1 MKIQNNNNNNQMVI
15 SENVADYIGKVVV
28 CASGSVMHIEN
39 RVPYKYTQGLDYVT
53 GSTLSGEADAICNL
67 KRIVRLATKE
77 DINGF
82 ISTRCHCIDE
92 AIDNYTS
99 TIKHLELDIKSLE
112 QCRTTSIRRATK
124 FMDLL

>member
-1 MKIQNNNNNNQMVI
+1 MKIQNNNNNNQMVT

-39 RVPYKYTQGLDYVT
+39 RVPYKYTQGLDYVI
-53 GSTLSGEADAICNL
+53 GSTLSGEAGVIYSL
-67 KRIVRLATKE
+67 KHIVRLATKE
-77 DINGF
+77 DINSF

-92 AIDNYTS
+92 AIDNHKS
-99 TIKHLELDIKSLE
+99 TIKHLELAIKSLE
-112 QCRTTSIRRATK
+112 QYRTTSIKHATK